1 RPTGSEHQQ
10 SAAYPVPGYPPPKAA
25 KGGGRS
31 DESSYQNAA
40 SPGGPGVS
48 LAVHHL
54 VGTLDSALYVR
65 VLGCGGVISMA
76 ELTVVNLSKGTCLGT
91 RIRLADG
98 FWARLRGLLGVE
110 SLPKGEG
117 LLLRPCQM
125 VHGIGMRFSIEA
137 VYLDSSGR
145 VIGIHL
151 LEPGR

>member
-1 RPTGSEHQQ
+1 
-10 SAAYPVPGYPPPKAA
+10 
-25 KGGGRS
+25 
-31 DESSYQNAA
+31 
-40 SPGGPGVS
+40 
-48 LAVHHL
+48 
-54 VGTLDSALYVR
+54 
-65 VLGCGGVISMA
+65 MA

-137 VYLDSSGR
+137 VYLDSSSR

-151 LEPGR
+151 LEPGRLGPYKHQAAAVLELPPGTVSDSATEIGDLLQSTRTQRFSCEYDVVTNR